1 MSALLVIALAAAL
14 AFALWAWIEWM
25 ANNERDEP

>member
-14 AFALWAWIEWM
+14 TFALLIWIEWM
-25 ANNERDEP
+25 ANNERDE